1 MLLLIA
7 AFFIGVLLGCVAGL
21 LPGIHPNNTVPLVF
35 ALATVFQP
43 TAAVIILITSGI
55 VNSFIAFIPSIM
67 FGAPDDAE
75 AMGVL
80 PGHRMLMQG
89 RGLEAIRLT
98 VIGGLGGILLGV
110 ALLPLLAL
118 VVPTIYSLI
127 RPVTHWLL
135 LAAVTYLLLCEK
147 TPRKAAYAI
156 LVFGLAGILGY
167 LVLDVFLVQDGLLP
181 LLSGLFGMSTLI
193 VSLSENPK
201 LPETVAEDRT
211 HHSFWNIFP
220 GVASGAVAGLLAG
233 LLPGIGSSQ
242 AAMLV
247 QNNKNQQNDASSE
260 RFLVA
265 LSSISA
271 ADVLYSLF
279 ALWLIGNPRSGI
291 AVAVGQLITVGMNEI
306 LLICC
311 VSIAAAVVGAWLTLR
326 LANTV
331 LRWLRRTDYKKL
343 CTWIIVGMT
352 ATVAILSG
360 INGLIVLAVSTSIGL
375 LANRLDV
382 RRSWAMGCL
391 IVPTIVFFAG
401 LA

>member
-1 MLLLIA
+1 MLVLVV
-7 AFFIGVLLGCVAGL
+7 AFFMGVMLGCVAGL

-35 ALATVFQP
+35 ALATVFEP
-43 TAAVIILITSGI
+43 TASVIILITSGI

-98 VIGGLGGILLGV
+98 VIGGFGGILLGV

-118 VVPTIYSLI
+118 TVPTIYSFI

-135 LAAVTYLLLCEK
+135 LGAVTYLMLCEK
-147 TPRKAAYAI
+147 SVKSAASAM

-167 LVLDVFLVQDGLLP
+167 LVLDIFVIQDGLLP
-181 LLSGLFGMSTLI
+181 LLSGLFGVSTLV

-201 LPETVAEDRT
+201 LPETVAEDGS

-220 GVASGAVAGLLAG
+220 GVASGAAAGLLAG

-247 QNNKNQQNDASSE
+247 QSNKNQQNDASTE

-291 AVAVGQLITVGMNEI
+291 AVAVGQLITVSVNEI
-306 LLICC
+306 LLICI
-311 VSIAAAVVGAWLTLR
+311 VSIAAAAVGAILTLR
-326 LANTV
+326 LANSV
-331 LRWLRRTDYKKL
+331 LRWLRRIDYRKL
-343 CTWIIVGMT
+343 CMWIIVGIT
-352 ATVAILSG
+352 ATVAVLSG
-360 INGLIVLAVSTSIGL
+360 ISGLVVLATSTGVGL

-391 IVPTIVFFAG
+391 IVPTIIFFAG
-401 LA
+401 IS